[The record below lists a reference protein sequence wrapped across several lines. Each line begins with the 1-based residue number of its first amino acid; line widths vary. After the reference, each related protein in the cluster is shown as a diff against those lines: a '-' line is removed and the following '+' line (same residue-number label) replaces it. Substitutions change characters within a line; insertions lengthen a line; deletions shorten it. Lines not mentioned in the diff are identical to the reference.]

1 MGIHHEINDVG
12 PTSLAHII
20 GQNSVKAQVAVAL
33 EAAFADTKRMDSA
46 LLVGPPG
53 LGKTMVASVIAA
65 EMGCLDEYQEIL
77 GQSIICPSDLYAVLL
92 AAKDRSVLHIDEAHL
107 LRKDYQTA
115 LYLAIDKKTIFT
127 SGGSAGGRP
136 QAIPIADFTI
146 LLSTTDEYRLLQPL
160 RDRAKLTLRFEYY
173 TEEELTE
180 LTRQRSRALGWELEP
195 EVLPLIAVRSKG
207 TPRLAL
213 RLLQSCR
220 RVCRARNQT
229 LITVGHLTRACEL
242 EQLDDL
248 GLGVTEQHYLQMLAN
263 GPTRLNV
270 LASVLNLPARTI
282 SHVTE
287 PFLLRAGLVWKD
299 EHSRRQLTA
308 EGREHLAANQPSC
321 IKGASNE

>member
-1 MGIHHEINDVG
+1 MDIHHEINDVG
-12 PTSLAHII
+12 PSSLAHMV

-33 EAAFADTKRMDSA
+33 EAAFADTQPMDSA

-53 LGKTMVASVIAA
+53 CGKSMAASVIAA
-65 EMGCLDEYQEIL
+65 EMGCLDDYQEIL
-77 GQSIICPSDLYAVLL
+77 GQSIVHPSDLYAVLL
-92 AAKDRSVLHIDEAHL
+92 AAKERSVLHIDECHL
-107 LRKDYQTA
+107 LKKEYQTA

-127 SGGSAGGRP
+127 PGGSTGGTP
-136 QAIPIADFTI
+136 QAVPISDFT
-146 LLSTTDEYRLLQPL
+146 LLMSTTDEYCLLQPL
-160 RDRAKLTLRFEYY
+160 RERAKLTLRFEYY
-173 TEEELTE
+173 TEDELTE

-195 EVLPLIAVRSKG
+195 EILPLIAGRSKG

-220 RVCRARNQT
+220 RVCRACNQT
-229 LITVGHLTRACEL
+229 LIKVEHLNLACEL
-242 EQLDDL
+242 EQLDGL
-248 GLGVTEQHYLQMLAN
+248 GLGVTEQQYLRLLVN

-270 LASVLNLPARTI
+270 LASVLNLPSRTI

-287 PFLLRAGLVWKD
+287 PFLLRAGLIWKD

-321 IKGASNE
+321 IKGASDE